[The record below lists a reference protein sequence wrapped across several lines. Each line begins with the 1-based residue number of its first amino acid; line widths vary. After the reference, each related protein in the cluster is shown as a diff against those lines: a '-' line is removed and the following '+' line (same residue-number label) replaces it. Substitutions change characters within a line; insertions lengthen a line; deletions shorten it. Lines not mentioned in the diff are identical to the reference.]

1 MNVSVDIKELKHIL
15 DRTPPEQNIM
25 LAGRHGIGKSEI
37 LTEYYAQKGIQ
48 VIALFLGQMSDPG
61 DLIGL
66 PDKSGDITV
75 FRAPYW
81 FPKDGKPV
89 VLFLDELNRARPEVL
104 QTIMDLALNRK
115 LAGKTLPPGS
125 RIISA
130 VNEGEEYQLTDLD
143 PALVSRFNIVRF
155 EPSVGE
161 WLQWAR
167 ENLLDERVVQ
177 FITENG
183 SWLDGDPTLQEN
195 EDTGLDK
202 TPDRRAW
209 KRVSDIIKGQ
219 DSIQDDVKL
228 ISGIIGVKATQLFVS
243 KIGFRKLVT
252 GKELLFSFDT
262 VYPQFQV
269 MKQHD
274 FAILNGDVIQYV
286 ESCSREFTPVETN
299 QAAKSLM
306 RYIDYLRQQHN
317 NEALMHFSHTLHTP
331 IFKSCFDFIGKYAK
345 TIEDALLLMT
355 ANMHG

>member
-1 MNVSVDIKELKHIL
+1 
-15 DRTPPEQNIM
+15 
-25 LAGRHGIGKSEI
+25 
-37 LTEYYAQKGIQ
+37 
-48 VIALFLGQMSDPG
+48 MSIR
-61 DLIGL
+61 IGL
-66 PDKSGDITV
+66 ASIDGSYVDQHFGSARYWQIYDIDGSGTFV
-75 FRAPYW
+75 ETR
-81 FPKDGKPV
+81 KT
-89 VLFLDELNRARPEVL
+89 RPTCNGHCEGGFEAQLEVL
-104 QTIMDLALNRK
+104 KDCDA
-115 LAGKTLPPGS
+115 
-125 RIISA
+125 
-130 VNEGEEYQLTDLD
+130 
-143 PALVSRFNIVRF
+143 
-155 EPSVGE
+155 
-161 WLQWAR
+161 
-167 ENLLDERVVQ
+167 
-177 FITENG
+177 
-183 SWLDGDPTLQEN
+183 
-195 EDTGLDK
+195 
-202 TPDRRAW
+202 
-209 KRVSDIIKGQ
+209 
-219 DSIQDDVKL
+219 
-228 ISGIIGVKATQLFVS
+228 LFVS